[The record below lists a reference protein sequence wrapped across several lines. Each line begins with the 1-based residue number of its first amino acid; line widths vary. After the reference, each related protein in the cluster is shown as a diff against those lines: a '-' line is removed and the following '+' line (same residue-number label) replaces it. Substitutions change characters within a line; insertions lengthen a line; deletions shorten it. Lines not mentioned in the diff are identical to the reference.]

1 MMIRVKNMFA
11 KKIVISCLF
20 LSLIVIGA
28 PVKAAPIND
37 EGAARLKTIF
47 ETMLNE
53 QAKILSAQG
62 PTRLEQE
69 GEVLV
74 EQADTYYAITLPYL
88 QVAYQDGSK
97 LKIGIISINALP
109 HDLST
114 PEDDQWKMTI
124 ALPTPMTKYNRD
136 NKPVSRVSIEGQKA
150 AGIFHGNVQQFSKLD
165 AKYERVKI
173 ESAKAGGETLIS
185 NIVAR
190 FNFDQ
195 DAKGLWSGPGYIELN
210 DLKSRQSNGLQVA
223 SIGNIKGSYT
233 MDQWDP
239 KAGRTY
245 QQRYIAL
252 QDKGAFQANPLA
264 PNDAKE
270 LSAALLDLFT
280 KGMNGLNATFSIA
293 DVILT
298 KPAPLKPQTLYESSE
313 EAAQDKN
320 LKIADAAITFGMN
333 GLLND
338 SVALGLN
345 VKYNGLEVSPIAEE
359 DKDIAPSKLNMD
371 IQIKNIPFK
380 QLVEMGQNTMA
391 AAGDNPQQA
400 MQLAGLTLMM
410 KLPAILSQAGTSI
423 ELNNN
428 NVGNAIYNVDL
439 NGSIIA
445 DIAAANS
452 ATAKATMVFQGLD
465 ALLTKTKAVSLNP
478 ANPNSERMKKLTQ
491 RLEFLKAIPGA
502 QNGSEAYIY
511 DFVLDAQGQ
520 MLLNGQDVRTLMGQ
534 PQPLQQIPE
543 PTQDT
548 ATPPQ

>member
-1 MMIRVKNMFA
+1 MLIKNIA
-11 KKIVISCLF
+11 IACLF
-20 LSLIVIGA
+20 VCLLMVGA
-28 PVKAAPIND
+28 PLRAAPIND
-37 EGAARLKTIF
+37 EGAARLKSIF
-47 ETMLNE
+47 ETILSD
-53 QAKILSAQG
+53 QAKMLSAKG
-62 PTRLEQE
+62 KTTLERE

-74 EQADTYYAITLPYL
+74 EQADTYYAVTLPYL

-97 LKIGIISINALP
+97 LKIGIISVNALP
-109 HDLST
+109 HESST
-114 PEDDQWKMTI
+114 PEDDQWKMTL
-124 ALPTPMTKYNRD
+124 ALPTPMTMYNKD

-165 AKYERVKI
+165 AKYENIKI
-173 ESAKAGGETLIS
+173 ESAKAGGETMIS
-185 NIVAR
+185 NVIAR

-210 DLKSRQSNGLQVA
+210 NLKSRQSNGLQVA

-239 KAGRTY
+239 KAGRAY
-245 QQRYIAL
+245 QTRYIAL
-252 QDKGAFQANPLA
+252 QDKGAFQSRSLA
-264 PNDAKE
+264 PADAKE
-270 LSAALLDLFT
+270 LSTALLDLFT
-280 KGMNGLNATFSIA
+280 KGMNGINATFSIA
-293 DVILT
+293 DVTLT
-298 KPAPLKPQTLYESSE
+298 KPAPLKAQTLEDTPE
-313 EAAQDKN
+313 EPAQDKN

-345 VKYNGLEVSPIAEE
+345 VKYNGLEVSPLAEE

-380 QLVEMGQNTMA
+380 QLLEMGQNTMA

-400 MQLAGLTLMM
+400 LQLAGITLMM

-428 NVGNAIYNVDL
+428 NVGNALYNVDL

-478 ANPNSERMKKLTQ
+478 ENPNSEKMQKLSQ
-491 RLEFLKAIPGA
+491 RLEFLKSIPGA
-502 QNGSEAYIY
+502 QNGSETYTY

-520 MLLNGQDVRTLMGQ
+520 MLLNGQDMKTLMGQ
-534 PQPLQQIPE
+534 PQIQEQEQIP
-543 PTQDT
+543 